1 MDSIVRKMADGGH
14 TFVKKNFH
22 KPTYCHHCSDILWFG
37 LIGQGYI
44 CEVCNFIIHERCV
57 TNVVT
62 PCSGIAP
69 CIIKNPVAHC
79 WSEPTQHKKKFCT
92 VCRKRLDDAP
102 SVHCIVCEY
111 YAHLE
116 CQDFAVPDCTENATY
131 VPGKELLNVKH
142 QHHWREG
149 NLPSNSKCVY
159 CKKTCWSSE
168 CLTGYRCEWCGLVT
182 HAGCRMYLPTECT
195 FGCLQPIYLPP
206 HCVSIPRT
214 EVPIKEIMGVR
225 KTESE
230 SNLVRDY
237 SCPRSISE
245 EFSSGDAPRF
255 KDEESVDKNE
265 AMSVVA
271 GGSAAGCSSGGS
283 SSHYRPESASGHK
296 SDKSDKEKEKK
307 EREREEKDIEAI
319 KVFDGNNS
327 FRRQLYRVITVPRTY
342 TLEQLLTTAL
352 RAFHISRDPSV
363 KGFNN
368 DDVECAE
375 ILAATAT
382 TTSMTAVGNV
392 AATSVMSCNNG
403 NASPSLT
410 LKELLLLQRQ
420 RLEESKQ
427 NFFLSSSPSS
437 SYAPS
442 PIPPM
447 IADETSTATQ
457 IAVATGINEEDI
469 GIDDNAEN
477 TKTGDNEASA
487 DQVVEEQI
495 NQTKI
500 KDSLEV
506 VVAASKRDTPK
517 AGNRKKCQK
526 NIQKSPSSSS
536 SLHLFYTNIVNK
548 IPYTGGGGGSGRK
561 HLSSNT
567 DDDEVDGGVC
577 DVSGGDISDDYDHCD
592 VGDSEDP
599 SKSHRRGIETKTAEV
614 LSDESSGRGGQQLT
628 PGTGTGSDIEYHGD
642 IEGESTHHE
651 GFYETS
657 DTGGELTNTDDIDI
671 DSSMNLLSNL
681 SCNSSNSNTSIEKRI
696 SLNRHRNAHNLQLSA
711 AMGFTP
717 GTPSRPKRGSA
728 NTALGA
734 FESTKQKT
742 AAKPIPAPS
751 RGHRHPALSSP
762 NSSDCSPASPIP
774 PHPATAPHPLS
785 PVGRSKSFQEPG
797 VKLHAQS
804 PGGRYK
810 KYARFFQRRR
820 SKRSNASGGGAKVEG
835 KNIHSNY
842 SLDTMY
848 QNIEITI
855 QDEDGNYQPYDDNY
869 DTCDRHRSDDH
880 LGDADED
887 DDEEIL
893 KEYSQLLGSR
903 LRPYHH
909 HSAMYDSAGGGI
921 HSDDGGGGDISDGAS
936 SRSRSRLSDNEHVFG
951 KLLKRMRRFSMGW
964 RKPRYHKRRVLTNNQ
979 TTIIHAFY
987 LTDLYAPVGMED
999 SALQDPN
1006 PVLSLNHMEGKRPA
1020 IFLRFQDKDNGFV
1033 RVYPGKLQ
1041 CSLEEPYVSVPVD
1054 TTTTI
1059 KDLIR
1064 DALDRFGL
1072 QDNPIDDYRCSQVL
1086 LDSGVTE
1093 RILSWNERPWNIMKQ
1108 MGKDSIRQM
1117 ELMRFY
1123 LQHRQD
1129 PHGPNIALFVG
1140 NLDPG
1145 KSQRKYEDFLNKYLT
1160 EDSKFTS
1167 IGPIYYEYGS
1177 VVLTY
1182 EDAQK
1187 AVRAFYILREVRWD
1201 GKDLLVMLLPNIE
1214 PSMVPPDINPLLVF
1228 VNVKSGG
1235 CQGLE
1240 LISNFRKLL
1249 NPFQV
1254 FNLENGGPLPGL
1266 YVFRHIPHYKIL
1278 VCGGDGTVGWVLQ
1291 CLDNVGQDSECS
1303 SPPCAILPLGTGN
1316 DLARVLCWGSG
1327 YTGDQDPLSYLREVI
1342 EAEDIRLDRWTVVFH
1357 PEEKP
1362 EEQILKVPT
1371 NTTGKKKKAHQAHL
1385 SQQTDQHHQ
1394 EPAITSSEKSGAA
1407 DDECEGTK
1415 NEDNTQIFVMNNY
1428 FGIGLDADLCL
1439 DFHNARMENPFKF
1452 NSRLHNKGVYV
1463 KMGLRKMMGGR
1474 KCTKDLQKELHL
1486 EVDGKVVELPP
1497 CEGIIIL
1504 NILSWGSGANPW
1516 GPDKD
1521 DRFSTPNHYDGLLE
1535 IVGVTGVV
1543 HLGQIQSGIRYANRI
1558 AQGGHIKMHLYS
1570 DLPVQVDGEPWVQ
1583 CSGDIVVLK
1592 SALRAW
1598 MLRKV
1603 KSKRRLTEPHIS
1615 PAVLSL
1621 SSTAAA
1627 TSSSQTALQIVAQ
1640 VTGQQPQQFSEMTNS
1655 AVMVTN
1661 ANDREKDKDKE
1672 QQQQQMQQQQEQQQN
1687 KQQQQQQQPQQ
1698 QTSNSNT

>member
-237 SCPRSISE
+237 SC
-245 EFSSGDAPRF
+245 
-255 KDEESVDKNE
+255 
-265 AMSVVA
+265 
-271 GGSAAGCSSGGS
+271 
-283 SSHYRPESASGHK
+283 
-296 SDKSDKEKEKK
+296 
-307 EREREEKDIEAI
+307 
-319 KVFDGNNS
+319 
-327 FRRQLYRVITVPRTY
+327 Q
-342 TLEQLLTTAL
+342 
-352 RAFHISRDPSV
+352 
-363 KGFNN
+363 GFNN

-964 RKPRYHKRRVLTNNQ
+964 RKPRYHKRRARSISEEFSSGDAPRFKDEESVDKNEAMSVVAGGSAAGCSSGGSSSHYRPESASGHKSDKSDKEKEKKEREREEKDIEAIKVFDGNNSFRRQLYRVITVPRTYTLEQLLT
-979 TTIIHAFY
+979 TALRAFHISRDPSAFY